1 MACTQYLRIPLEHV
15 PFEDKRRWLEMW
27 ERARGDKSLPVWGRD
42 VTFADIEPP
51 DVPRVILAELTEDPA
66 YTVYRFWGSG
76 LSRPSGGDMM
86 GRQVRDL
93 TVEGLAEAAAAQY
106 GEVVVAAAPCFFV
119 VRLRP
124 FRIDETFDGMLRL
137 PFGRD
142 GARVDT
148 VLSLQFTHKDGY
160 VVRGLWETFAGDGGQ
175 RAATG

>member
-1 MACTQYLRIPLEHV
+1 MACTQYVRIPLEHV

-27 ERARGDKSLPVWGRD
+27 EQARGGKPLPVWGGD

-51 DVPRVILAELTEDPA
+51 DVPRVILAEPAEDPA

-76 LSRPSGGDMM
+76 FSRSSGKDMM

-106 GEVVVAAAPCFFV
+106 AEVVAAAEPCFFV

-124 FRIDETFDGMLRL
+124 FRIDESFDGMLRL

-142 GARVDT
+142 GTRVDT

-160 VVRGLWETFAGDGGQ
+160 VVRRLWETFAGDRTQ